1 MRRLVLSRTTWLFF
15 VIVWLAWACFTTR
28 YAMLDDA
35 LIHLRYAEF
44 LRSTH
49 LITYDGVHPD
59 YGTSSLLYVSLL
71 AFLRGLTTSPLLPKI
86 VSICA
91 YFGLLASLWSISCRL
106 KTSVWAKRLSV
117 ALLIGFLTPM
127 AIRWLTDGME
137 TSLTLLLITWV
148 AILSHKIARAQTT
161 SAWGWF
167 ALPVVGAALVLMR
180 IELVMLA
187 CLVGLLLCGP
197 QILFSSASRGQAVGR
212 ALALLTGTVIV
223 MAVITLRFGHLLPDT
238 ALAKSGRPSI
248 VPIFGVIHVTI
259 SSFMLGI
266 GTTIIAIASAVIV
279 LRKMTQRGVSKDR
292 FFSWAI
298 ANASYWIIL
307 VLACVR
313 GQAIQGIRYILWP
326 LVFSSVWNILE
337 LEELEREYPAPAPA
351 SRSITAFTYAYVLLA
366 ILIIPMDAW
375 YGFHAM
381 MGRSKTFLQMRNS
394 GLASL
399 RGETIVAGDVGFISY
414 FSQGNICDV
423 DGLVNGRA
431 VAALPPDLR
440 YQRCAEAKPKA
451 LFLTSNQ
458 LRSLSSH
465 LSLDD
470 WSQCAV
476 IDFQNVNSHDRH
488 YLMLK
493 KTDQSQLCAEVHQR
507 DAHASGEE

>member
-1 MRRLVLSRTTWLFF
+1 MRRLLFSRTTWLFL

-49 LITYDGVHPD
+49 HITFDGVHPD

-91 YFGLLASLWSISCRL
+91 YFALLATLWSISCRL
-106 KTSVWAKRLSV
+106 KTSVWAKRLSI
-117 ALLIGFLTPM
+117 ALLVGFLTPM

-148 AILSHKIARAQTT
+148 VVLCHKISRAQNT
-161 SAWGWF
+161 SAWGWI

-187 CLVGLLLCGP
+187 CLIALLLCGP
-197 QILFSSASRGQAVGR
+197 QILFSSANRRQAFGR
-212 ALALLTGTVIV
+212 AVALLMGTVVVI
-223 MAVITLRFGHLLPDT
+223 AAITLHFGHLLPDT
-238 ALAKSGRPSI
+238 ALAKSGSPSLGP
-248 VPIFGVIHVTI
+248 VFGMIHVTI

-266 GTTIIAIASAVIV
+266 GTTIVAVASAVIV
-279 LRKMTQRGVSKDR
+279 LLKMLQRGVAKDR
-292 FFSWAI
+292 LLSWAV

-307 VLACVR
+307 VLACMR

-337 LEELEREYPAPAPA
+337 LEELEQEYPAPAPG
-351 SRSITAFTYAYVLLA
+351 SRSVTAFTYAYILIA

-381 MGRSKTFLQMRNS
+381 MGRARTFLQMRES

-399 RGETIVAGDVGFISY
+399 RGETIIAGDVGFIGY
-414 FSQGNICDV
+414 FSQGNICDI

-431 VAALPPDLR
+431 VAALSSDLR
-440 YQRCAEAKPKA
+440 YQRCAQAKPKA
-451 LFLTSNQ
+451 LFLTSGQ
-458 LRSLSSH
+458 LRSLKSH
-465 LSLDD
+465 LNLDD

-488 YLMLK
+488 YLMLNK
-493 KTDQSQLCAEVHQR
+493 SDPSQVCAKVRRQDTHT
-507 DAHASGEE
+507 SGEE